1 MTVGLVRAETSGN
14 KRLEDI
20 GMYWLMDCVTHLTFH
35 AGKAMGLVISAAC
48 LTTKHLNI
56 HSEL

>member
-20 GMYWLMDCVTHLTFH
+20 GMYWLMDCVTHLTFP
-35 AGKAMGLVISAAC
+35 AGKAMGLV
-48 LTTKHLNI
+48 TTNSVQHASPL
-56 HSEL
+56 ST